1 MLPQPGA
8 FFYGYPSSKLGW
20 CRFSNICPYIAFH
33 NDSAKPAG
41 MAMVIEELSGSYRGV
56 IVELLPPY
64 SYLNP
69 TLNLSDTSPG

>member
-69 TLNLSDTSPG
+69 TLSLSDTSPG